1 MTIMN
6 VYAPNNI
13 TERKCFFTKMQKW
26 IDRYALNENNIII
39 GGDFNYTESDLD
51 RYNQSNTKDASS
63 VTYKN
68 LINTKNLNDAWRKIH
83 PNKKQFTYKDISRLD
98 KFLVSTE
105 ILDSLQKSN
114 IVIPGIKSDH
124 KCITML
130 LDFDKSTRGP
140 GRWKLNTSILQD
152 KTYNEKIKNLIQK
165 TQSDY
170 KIFLSN

>member
-1 MTIMN
+1 MLYWLKEKHFDVCLLQETFLTNDITKKIQTEWEGSILFNCGTHHSRGTAILFRNKHKFINLHNSDDSRIQLINVEINSQIMTIMN

-83 PNKKQFTYKDISRLD
+83 P
-98 KFLVSTE
+98 
-105 ILDSLQKSN
+105 
-114 IVIPGIKSDH
+114 
-124 KCITML
+124 
-130 LDFDKSTRGP
+130 
-140 GRWKLNTSILQD
+140 
-152 KTYNEKIKNLIQK
+152 IKNNSPIK
-165 TQSDY
+165 
-170 KIFLSN
+170 FG